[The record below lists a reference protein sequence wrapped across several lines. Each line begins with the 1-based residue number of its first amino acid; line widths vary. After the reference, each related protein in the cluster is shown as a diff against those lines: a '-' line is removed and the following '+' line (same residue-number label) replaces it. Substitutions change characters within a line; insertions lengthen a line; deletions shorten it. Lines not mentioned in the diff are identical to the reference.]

1 MFRILTKIPYLALLI
16 YGIFLLCFIAF
27 LIPFGTESDEEIL
40 IFLLSESPWKIRDV
54 LNFHLLFSSF
64 LFFIFESFEISVFY
78 AFRSLNLIF
87 LISKNL
93 YAIDTKAEQAIVMDF
108 DTNEIL
114 FEKNSNSKTPPASMT
129 KIMTVYAAF
138 DRLKNTD
145 LSINNEC
152 TVSAKAYKMGGS
164 RTFLEIDDKV
174 SIDDLLKGIIIQ
186 SGNDAS
192 VALAECLAGTE
203 EDFAK
208 LMNVYAKRL
217 GMNNTNFINSS
228 GWPEDDHYSTV
239 YDLAI
244 LSNAVIR
251 EFPDLY
257 LYFADEEFT
266 YNDIK
271 QPNRNKLLSSVQ
283 GADGLKTGFTKA
295 SGWGIAATAKREDRR
310 ITVVI
315 NGTNSSRSRM
325 NESANLINWAFSQ
338 TSQKELVREG
348 QVITQV
354 DVWLGNKP
362 RVNLISSRKIV
373 STLSFDQLQLIKSS
387 IQYKKPLDAPILKG
401 NSYGKLLISIEGKPN
416 IEIDLVAEE
425 NVGTIN
431 PILKIFAA
439 LKYLIFGSTL
449 DE

>member
-1 MFRILTKIPYLALLI
+1 MRTQTITFIL
-16 YGIFLLCFIAF
+16 
-27 LIPFGTESDEEIL
+27 
-40 IFLLSESPWKIRDV
+40 
-54 LNFHLLFSSF
+54 
-64 LFFIFESFEISVFY
+64 
-78 AFRSLNLIF
+78 LIF
-87 LISKNL
+87 LISKNVF
-93 YAIDTKAEQAIVMDF
+93 AIDTKAEQAIVMDF

-338 TSQKELVREG
+338 TSQKELVSEG
-348 QVITQV
+348 QVIAQV

-362 RVNLISSRKIV
+362 RVNLISSRKVV

-425 NVGTIN
+425 DIGTIN

>member
-1 MFRILTKIPYLALLI
+1 MKKLL
-16 YGIFLLCFIAF
+16 F
-27 LIPFGTESDEEIL
+27 TIL
-40 IFLLSESPWKIRDV
+40 IS
-54 LNFHLLFSSF
+54 
-64 LFFIFESFEISVFY
+64 FIFC
-78 AFRSLNLIF
+78 A
-87 LISKNL
+87 SKL

-114 FEKNSNSKTPPASMT
+114 FEKNSNIKTPPASMT

-145 LSINNEC
+145 LSIENEC
-152 TVSAKAYKMGGS
+152 IVSAKAYKMGGS

-174 SIDDLLKGIIIQ
+174 SIDELLKGIIIQ

-203 EDFAK
+203 DDFAK

-217 GMNNTNFINSS
+217 GMLNTNFLNSS
-228 GWPEDDHYSTV
+228 GWPVDNHYSTV
-239 YDLAI
+239 YDLAL

-257 LYFADEEFT
+257 VYFSDKEFT

-283 GADGLKTGFTKA
+283 GADGLKTGFTRA
-295 SGWGIAATAKREDRR
+295 SGWGIAATAKRDTRR
-310 ITVVI
+310 ITAVI
-315 NGTNSSRSRM
+315 NGTNSSRSRL
-325 NESANLINWAFSQ
+325 NEASNLINWAFSQ
-338 TSQKELVREG
+338 TSQKLLVDEN
-348 QVITQV
+348 QVIVEV

-362 RVNLISSRKIV
+362 RVNLVSSKKIT
-373 STLSFDQLQLIKSS
+373 STLSFDQIQLIKSS
-387 IQYKKPLDAPILKG
+387 LEYKRPIEAPIKKG
-401 NSYGKLLISIEGKPN
+401 EVYGKLIIDIEGKPN
-416 IEIDLVAEE
+416 IEVKMIAQEG
-425 NVGTIN
+425 VGSVN
-431 PILKIFAA
+431 PISKVFAA
-439 LKYLIFGSTL
+439 MKYLIFGTSL

>member
-1 MFRILTKIPYLALLI
+1 MIKLFFT
-16 YGIFLLCFIAF
+16 
-27 LIPFGTESDEEIL
+27 IL
-40 IFLLSESPWKIRDV
+40 ISFI
-54 LNFHLLFSSF
+54 LF
-64 LFFIFESFEISVFY
+64 
-78 AFRSLNLIF
+78 A
-87 LISKNL
+87 SKL

-114 FEKNSNSKTPPASMT
+114 FEKNSNIKTPPASMT

-145 LSINNEC
+145 LSIENEC
-152 TVSAKAYKMGGS
+152 LVSAKAYKMGGS

-174 SIDDLLKGIIIQ
+174 SIDELLKGIIIQ

-203 EDFAK
+203 DDFAK

-217 GMNNTNFINSS
+217 GMINTNFLNSS

-239 YDLAI
+239 YDLAL
-244 LSNAVIR
+244 LSNALIR

-257 LYFADEEFT
+257 LYFSDKEFT

-295 SGWGIAATAKREDRR
+295 SGWGIAATAKRDNRR
-310 ITVVI
+310 ITTVI
-315 NGTNSSRSRM
+315 NGTNSSRSRL
-325 NESANLINWAFSQ
+325 NEASNLINWAFSQ
-338 TSQKELVREG
+338 TSQKLLVDEN
-348 QVITQV
+348 QVIVEV

-362 RVNLISSRKIV
+362 RVNLVSSKKVV
-373 STLSFDQLQLIKSS
+373 STLSFDQIQLIKSS
-387 IQYKKPLDAPILKG
+387 LQYKKPIEAPIKKG
-401 NSYGKLLISIEGKPN
+401 EVLGKLIIDIDGKPN
-416 IEIDLVAEE
+416 IEVELISQESI
-425 NVGTIN
+425 GTVN
-431 PILKIFAA
+431 PISKVFAA
-439 LKYLIFGSTL
+439 MKYLIFGTSL

>member
-1 MFRILTKIPYLALLI
+1 MKIK
-16 YGIFLLCFIAF
+16 F
-27 LIPFGTESDEEIL
+27 IPFIL
-40 IFLLSESPWKIRDV
+40 
-54 LNFHLLFSSF
+54 
-64 LFFIFESFEISVFY
+64 
-78 AFRSLNLIF
+78 LIF
-87 LISKNL
+87 LISTKSFS
-93 YAIDTKAEQAIVMDF
+93 IDTKAEQAIVIDF

-114 FEKNSNSKTPPASMT
+114 FEKNYNLKTPPASMT
-129 KIMTVYAAF
+129 KILTVYVAF

-217 GMNNTNFINSS
+217 GMNNSNFLNSS

-239 YDLAI
+239 LDLAI
-244 LSNAVIR
+244 LSNAIIR
-251 EFPDLY
+251 DFPNLY
-257 LYFADEEFT
+257 LYFSDEEFT
-266 YNDIK
+266 YNEIK
-271 QPNRNKLLSSVQ
+271 QPNRNKLLQSVQ
-283 GADGLKTGFTKA
+283 GADGLKTGFTKS
-295 SGWGIAATAKREDRR
+295 SGWGIAATARRDDRR

-325 NESANLINWAFSQ
+325 NESSNLINWAFSQ
-338 TSQKELVREG
+338 TSQKKLVDEG
-348 QVITQV
+348 QLIVEA
-354 DVWLGNKP
+354 DVWLGNKS
-362 RVNLISSRKIV
+362 RVNLISSRKVI

-387 IQYKKPLDAPILKG
+387 IQYVKPIEAPIIKG
-401 NSYGKLLISIEGKPN
+401 NTYGKLLIEIDGKPN
-416 IEIDLVAEE
+416 IEVDLIAEYD
-425 NVGTIN
+425 VGPIN

-439 LKYLIFGSTL
+439 IKYLIFGTSL

>member
-1 MFRILTKIPYLALLI
+1 MRTQTITFIL
-16 YGIFLLCFIAF
+16 
-27 LIPFGTESDEEIL
+27 
-40 IFLLSESPWKIRDV
+40 
-54 LNFHLLFSSF
+54 
-64 LFFIFESFEISVFY
+64 
-78 AFRSLNLIF
+78 LIF
-87 LISKNL
+87 LISKNVF
-93 YAIDTKAEQAIVMDF
+93 AIDTKAEQAIVMDF

-251 EFPDLY
+251 EFPNLY

-348 QVITQV
+348 QLITQV

-362 RVNLISSRKIV
+362 RVNLISSRKVV

>member
-1 MFRILTKIPYLALLI
+1 MKKLFFT
-16 YGIFLLCFIAF
+16 
-27 LIPFGTESDEEIL
+27 IL
-40 IFLLSESPWKIRDV
+40 ISFI
-54 LNFHLLFSSF
+54 LF
-64 LFFIFESFEISVFY
+64 
-78 AFRSLNLIF
+78 A
-87 LISKNL
+87 SKL

-114 FEKNSNSKTPPASMT
+114 FEKNSNIKTPPASMT

-145 LSINNEC
+145 LSIENEC
-152 TVSAKAYKMGGS
+152 VVSAKAYKMGGS

-174 SIDDLLKGIIIQ
+174 SIDELLKGIIIQ

-203 EDFAK
+203 DDFAK
-208 LMNVYAKRL
+208 LMNVYAKKL
-217 GMNNTNFINSS
+217 GMINTNFLNSS

-239 YDLAI
+239 YDLAL
-244 LSNAVIR
+244 LSNALIR

-257 LYFADEEFT
+257 LYFSDKEFT

-295 SGWGIAATAKREDRR
+295 SGWGIAATAKRDNRR
-310 ITVVI
+310 ITTVI
-315 NGTNSSRSRM
+315 NGTNSSRSRL
-325 NESANLINWAFSQ
+325 NEASNLINWAFSQ
-338 TSQKELVREG
+338 TSQKLLVDEN
-348 QVITQV
+348 QVIVEV

-362 RVNLISSRKIV
+362 RVNLVSSKKVV
-373 STLSFDQLQLIKSS
+373 STLSFDQIQLIKSS
-387 IQYKKPLDAPILKG
+387 LQYKRPIEAPIKKG
-401 NSYGKLLISIEGKPN
+401 EVYGKLVIDIDGKPN
-416 IEIDLVAEE
+416 IEVELISQESIASV
-425 NVGTIN
+425 N
-431 PILKIFAA
+431 PISKVFAA
-439 LKYLIFGSTL
+439 MKYLIFGTSL

>member
-1 MFRILTKIPYLALLI
+1 MRTQTITFIL
-16 YGIFLLCFIAF
+16 
-27 LIPFGTESDEEIL
+27 
-40 IFLLSESPWKIRDV
+40 
-54 LNFHLLFSSF
+54 
-64 LFFIFESFEISVFY
+64 
-78 AFRSLNLIF
+78 LIF
-87 LISKNL
+87 LISKHVF
-93 YAIDTKAEQAIVMDF
+93 AIDTKAEQAIVMDF

-251 EFPDLY
+251 EFPNLY

-338 TSQKELVREG
+338 TSQKELVSEG
-348 QVITQV
+348 QVIAQV

-362 RVNLISSRKIV
+362 RVNLISSRKVV

-425 NVGTIN
+425 DVGSIN

>member
-1 MFRILTKIPYLALLI
+1 MKKLFLA
-16 YGIFLLCFIAF
+16 
-27 LIPFGTESDEEIL
+27 
-40 IFLLSESPWKIRDV
+40 FLLSFI
-54 LNFHLLFSSF
+54 LF
-64 LFFIFESFEISVFY
+64 
-78 AFRSLNLIF
+78 A
-87 LISKNL
+87 SKL

-114 FEKNSNSKTPPASMT
+114 FEKNSNIKTPPASMT

-145 LSINNEC
+145 LSIENEC
-152 TVSAKAYKMGGS
+152 VVSAKAYKMGGS

-174 SIDDLLKGIIIQ
+174 SIDELLKGIIIQ

-203 EDFAK
+203 DDFAK
-208 LMNVYAKRL
+208 LMNVYAKRI
-217 GMNNTNFINSS
+217 GMINTNFLNSS
-228 GWPEDDHYSTV
+228 GWPEDNHYSTV

-257 LYFADEEFT
+257 LYFSDKEFT

-283 GADGLKTGFTKA
+283 GADGLKTGFTRA
-295 SGWGIAATAKREDRR
+295 SGWGIAATAKRDDRR
-310 ITVVI
+310 ITAVI
-315 NGTNSSRSRM
+315 NGTNSSRSRL
-325 NESANLINWAFSQ
+325 NEASNLINWAFSQ
-338 TSQKELVREG
+338 TSQKLLVDEN
-348 QVITQV
+348 QVIVEV

-362 RVNLISSRKIV
+362 RVNLVSSKKIV
-373 STLSFDQLQLIKSS
+373 STLSFDQIQLIKSS
-387 IQYKKPLDAPILKG
+387 LEYKRPIEAPIKKG
-401 NSYGKLLISIEGKPN
+401 EVYGKLLIDIDGKPN
-416 IEIDLVAEE
+416 IEVELIAQE
-425 NVGTIN
+425 NVGTVN
-431 PILKIFAA
+431 PISKVFAA
-439 LKYLIFGSTL
+439 MKYLIFGTSL

>member
-1 MFRILTKIPYLALLI
+1 MKKLFLA
-16 YGIFLLCFIAF
+16 
-27 LIPFGTESDEEIL
+27 
-40 IFLLSESPWKIRDV
+40 FLLSFI
-54 LNFHLLFSSF
+54 LF
-64 LFFIFESFEISVFY
+64 
-78 AFRSLNLIF
+78 A
-87 LISKNL
+87 SKL

-114 FEKNSNSKTPPASMT
+114 FEKNSNIKTPPASMT

-145 LSINNEC
+145 LSIENEC
-152 TVSAKAYKMGGS
+152 IVSAKAYKMGGS

-174 SIDDLLKGIIIQ
+174 SIDELLKGIIIQ

-203 EDFAK
+203 DDFAK
-208 LMNVYAKRL
+208 LMNVYAKRI
-217 GMNNTNFINSS
+217 GMINTNFLNSS
-228 GWPEDDHYSTV
+228 GWPEDNHYSTV

-257 LYFADEEFT
+257 LYFSDKEFT

-283 GADGLKTGFTKA
+283 GADGLKTGFTRA
-295 SGWGIAATAKREDRR
+295 SGWGIAATAKRDERR
-310 ITVVI
+310 ITAVI
-315 NGTNSSRSRM
+315 NGTNSSRSRL
-325 NESANLINWAFSQ
+325 NEASNLINWAFSQ
-338 TSQKELVREG
+338 TSQKLLVDEN
-348 QVITQV
+348 QVIVEV

-362 RVNLISSRKIV
+362 RVNLVSSKKIV
-373 STLSFDQLQLIKSS
+373 STLSFDQIQLIKSS
-387 IQYKKPLDAPILKG
+387 LEYKRPIEAPIKKG
-401 NSYGKLLISIEGKPN
+401 EVYGKLLIDIDGKPN
-416 IEIDLVAEE
+416 IEVELIAQE
-425 NVGTIN
+425 NVGTVN
-431 PILKIFAA
+431 PISKVFAA
-439 LKYLIFGSTL
+439 MKYLIFGTSL

>member
-1 MFRILTKIPYLALLI
+1 MRIQTIT
-16 YGIFLLCFIAF
+16 FI
-27 LIPFGTESDEEIL
+27 L
-40 IFLLSESPWKIRDV
+40 
-54 LNFHLLFSSF
+54 
-64 LFFIFESFEISVFY
+64 
-78 AFRSLNLIF
+78 LIF
-87 LISKNL
+87 LISKSL
-93 YAIDTKAEQAIVMDF
+93 FAIDTKAEQAIVMDF

-114 FEKNSNSKTPPASMT
+114 FEKNSSSKTPPASMT

-348 QVITQV
+348 QVIAQV

-362 RVNLISSRKIV
+362 RVNLISSRKVV

>member
-1 MFRILTKIPYLALLI
+1 MRTQTITFIL
-16 YGIFLLCFIAF
+16 
-27 LIPFGTESDEEIL
+27 
-40 IFLLSESPWKIRDV
+40 
-54 LNFHLLFSSF
+54 
-64 LFFIFESFEISVFY
+64 
-78 AFRSLNLIF
+78 LIF
-87 LISKNL
+87 LITKHVF
-93 YAIDTKAEQAIVMDF
+93 AIDTKAEQAIVMDF

-228 GWPEDDHYSTV
+228 GWPEDDHYSTA

-348 QVITQV
+348 QVIAQV

-416 IEIDLVAEE
+416 MEIDLVAEE
-425 NVGTIN
+425 DVGTIN

>member
-1 MFRILTKIPYLALLI
+1 MRTQTITFIL
-16 YGIFLLCFIAF
+16 
-27 LIPFGTESDEEIL
+27 
-40 IFLLSESPWKIRDV
+40 
-54 LNFHLLFSSF
+54 
-64 LFFIFESFEISVFY
+64 
-78 AFRSLNLIF
+78 LIF
-87 LISKNL
+87 LIAKHVF
-93 YAIDTKAEQAIVMDF
+93 AIDTKAEQAIVMDF

-244 LSNAVIR
+244 LSNAIIK
-251 EFPDLY
+251 EFPNLY
-257 LYFADEEFT
+257 LYFADDEFT
-266 YNDIK
+266 YNGIK

-295 SGWGIAATAKREDRR
+295 SGWGIAATAKRADRR

-325 NESANLINWAFSQ
+325 NESANLINWSFSQ
-338 TSQKELVREG
+338 TNQKELVDEN
-348 QVITQV
+348 QVIAEV

-362 RVNLISSRKIV
+362 RVNLVSSKKVI

-387 IQYKKPLDAPILKG
+387 IQYRKPLDAPILKG
-401 NSYGKLLISIEGKPN
+401 NSYGKLLIEIDGKPN

-425 NVGTIN
+425 NVGAIN
-431 PILKIFAA
+431 PILKVFAA
-439 LKYLIFGSTL
+439 LKYLIFGSTF